1 MNRQLDDQWALP
13 FRSSPFRLRFELG
26 GDAPNIKEP
35 VPRFLRALNRARTV
49 AQDAFSSS
57 KGVLAISGCW
67 PYSDRDLFASGSEGF
82 DALRQA
88 GFSATPMGEWK
99 GPHPIHSP
107 SDADE
112 WQKGATWR
120 VFDLTKNAADRD
132 VIIWCALAYEM
143 SIHPKAP
150 VTSFLVDFE
159 RGILAYV
166 YDDRGMD
173 VTALERDTLLEI
185 YQTRNDWLLRYDK
198 DRIVEAFGLA
208 A

>member
-1 MNRQLDDQWALP
+1 
-13 FRSSPFRLRFELG
+13 
-26 GDAPNIKEP
+26 
-35 VPRFLRALNRARTV
+35 
-49 AQDAFSSS
+49 
-57 KGVLAISGCW
+57 
-67 PYSDRDLFASGSEGF
+67 
-82 DALRQA
+82 
-88 GFSATPMGEWK
+88 
-99 GPHPIHSP
+99 
-107 SDADE
+107 
-112 WQKGATWR
+112 
-120 VFDLTKNAADRD
+120 
-132 VIIWCALAYEM
+132 M